1 MAIKISRFDEKY
13 KPIDLRNL
21 NPKQDKAES
30 KQTGTSVSNT
40 LVRYQVH
47 HNETAESQ
55 YQKENLKSFRRAFPL
70 GAAGLRGAWPPPLRG
85 VCSPTDIHVLRKRGA
100 IWHKCHFACCV
111 QALI

>member
-55 YQKENLKSFRRAFPL
+55 FQKENLKSFRRAFPL
-70 GAAGLRGAWPPPLRG
+70 GAAGLRGAWPPPLPAV
-85 VCSPTDIHVLRKRGA
+85 VCAHP
-100 IWHKCHFACCV
+100 
-111 QALI
+111 LISMYSENGEPSGTNVTLPAVFKL